1 MCSFIFISEERARR
15 SYRDSPAVEISRVKI
30 SLQLEG
36 RGVEGVQ
43 KRGRRKGG
51 EVGLEGGGEGEGGRA
66 KPYVDVYFLSWEF
79 LATISF

>member
-51 EVGLEGGGEGEGGRA
+51 RLGWREGGRGKEGA
-66 KPYVDVYFLSWEF
+66 LNPMSTSTF
-79 LATISF
+79 